1 MKLAKSIPSSIGYFS
16 LLKNGEVLTA
26 SLIDKLREHGIDA
39 VNLHH
44 SEWTAGSV
52 ALYHRFGRYCLGWD
66 AQQPRMI
73 SSLLDMGIDG
83 VFSDHVDRMV
93 DGAAVARGLRCG
105 PVAT

>member
-1 MKLAKSIPSSIGYFS
+1 
-16 LLKNGEVLTA
+16 V
-26 SLIDKLREHGIDA
+26 DA

-66 AQQPRMI
+66 AQQPRI
-73 SSLLDMGIDG
+73 ILSLLDMGIDG

-93 DGAAVARGLRCG
+93 DAAA
-105 PVAT
+105 AFA